1 MQQLVATQKW
11 VLPISIR
18 FPSYS
23 KEQKNKQIIQIL
35 QEKKIKTGKPTYYK
49 PRFLFIK
56 VSFFFFF
63 CNFKNI

>member
-35 QEKKIKTGKPTYYK
+35 QEKKSKQENQHIA
-49 PRFLFIK
+49 
-56 VSFFFFF
+56 
-63 CNFKNI
+63 